1 MLALA
6 CLAGIAVGAA
16 GYVAVAKWAREAASG
31 RLGALADGHAR
42 AIEHRWAQ
50 LQSEL
55 SLHARSAYAISSF
68 DEIGK
73 WMELGA
79 QDRNAI
85 LTHYQG
91 EGSLSLE
98 DRVARSGRDHN
109 HGYSWRHIPI
119 HETYLTTL
127 RQFDYADIYLIS
139 NKGRVVYSV
148 TKGPE
153 FGRIVSE
160 ADLAETGLGRVF
172 AAARDAP
179 QGQQVVVDF
188 APFDPIGGAPRAF
201 LAAPFRSADLSADQF
216 SGVFVIAVD
225 TTLIDNVIAASAG
238 GSRDIGVHVVGADGF
253 MRSNPAARR
262 AASAPSE
269 TLDKDRVT
277 AASDGA
283 TLRMASHG
291 GEPLV
296 VTGRSLRIGEW
307 TWLLWLTEPESTAFA
322 VVKKIE
328 HAIVVAGLSVLG
340 PLLLVAVLLGLSVAR
355 PVAGLSK
362 ALAGIAAGRTDL
374 RIPGA
379 ERRDEIGAIAVS
391 VQRIRENMIEEEQ
404 ARLRDREDHA
414 DEEQRRRAALLF
426 DLASDL
432 ERAVMGVT
440 GAIATAAGELGV
452 TASELSHGARQTQL
466 NAGTVHD
473 STSRAIASMNS
484 IEEAAQDLGVA
495 IDRLDEDIQS
505 SDRSAR
511 TARDY
516 ADEMGTIVDSLASGA
531 VRVSDVIGMIS
542 EIAAQTNLLA
552 LNATIEAA
560 RAGEAGRGFA
570 VVASEVK
577 GLSGQTSR
585 AIEDI
590 SRQID
595 AMNQATGATVEAIAG
610 IRGMIASLSDAMQR
624 TAGTMRHQHGVAHAI
639 VADVG
644 AATGEFSRIGDATSL
659 VSSASQQTS
668 DAAAAVLRASSDL
681 AGLAQALKSRVDQF
695 ILQVRAA

>member
-1 MLALA
+1 
-6 CLAGIAVGAA
+6 
-16 GYVAVAKWAREAASG
+16 
-31 RLGALADGHAR
+31 
-42 AIEHRWAQ
+42 
-50 LQSEL
+50 
-55 SLHARSAYAISSF
+55 
-68 DEIGK
+68 
-73 WMELGA
+73 
-79 QDRNAI
+79 
-85 LTHYQG
+85 
-91 EGSLSLE
+91 
-98 DRVARSGRDHN
+98 
-109 HGYSWRHIPI
+109 
-119 HETYLTTL
+119 
-127 RQFDYADIYLIS
+127 
-139 NKGRVVYSV
+139 
-148 TKGPE
+148 
-153 FGRIVSE
+153 
-160 ADLAETGLGRVF
+160 
-172 AAARDAP
+172 
-179 QGQQVVVDF
+179 
-188 APFDPIGGAPRAF
+188 
-201 LAAPFRSADLSADQF
+201 
-216 SGVFVIAVD
+216 
-225 TTLIDNVIAASAG
+225 
-238 GSRDIGVHVVGADGF
+238 
-253 MRSNPAARR
+253 
-262 AASAPSE
+262 
-269 TLDKDRVT
+269 
-277 AASDGA
+277 
-283 TLRMASHG
+283 
-291 GEPLV
+291 
-296 VTGRSLRIGEW
+296 
-307 TWLLWLTEPESTAFA
+307 
-322 VVKKIE
+322 
-328 HAIVVAGLSVLG
+328 
-340 PLLLVAVLLGLSVAR
+340 
-355 PVAGLSK
+355 
-362 ALAGIAAGRTDL
+362 
-374 RIPGA
+374 
-379 ERRDEIGAIAVS
+379 
-391 VQRIRENMIEEEQ
+391 
-404 ARLRDREDHA
+404 
-414 DEEQRRRAALLF
+414 
-426 DLASDL
+426 
-432 ERAVMGVT
+432 
-440 GAIATAAGELGV
+440 
-452 TASELSHGARQTQL
+452 
-466 NAGTVHD
+466 VHD